1 MRKRFFIIF
10 FALGFV
16 PMFFASAQSLTIE
29 KDINL
34 GGTKSV
40 LNALSIGVGIASP
53 GALLDVQ
60 GAAQFGS
67 GNVNLID
74 SSGKIAGISSTYFA
88 SLNGSNLTGL
98 TASMVGLGN
107 VTNESKATMF
117 ASPTFT
123 GSVTMPG
130 TGIWNSS
137 GNVGISTTS
146 PAYKLDVV
154 GTGRFTSPVIVGTPT
169 ADSHATTRAYVD
181 SAVSSAGE
189 WTTTSTG
196 IYYNSG
202 NVGIGTA
209 SPSTALQVAGT
220 VTATAFAGPLTGNV
234 TGDVTGS
241 SGSTTGN
248 AATATALQTAR
259 NIFGISFNGTANIG
273 SALGTGAYAT
283 IANYAPLA
291 SPTFTGTLYLDGA
304 FDARNIYG
312 VTGLHQTNASPPQV
326 GIGTM
331 SPDALLDVDG
341 TAWLRGA
348 ESGTGGLYVDS
359 TGKVGI
365 GTGAVALTDDLEVK
379 GSGFANV
386 IINGSS
392 GGLLSLKDDG
402 VTYADFYANAGGVF
416 LYGRGG
422 NNTLRIANSSGY
434 GIEIID
440 NGKVGIGTITP
451 GYLLQVGESGD
462 GTQARANAWNTFSDA
477 RLKKDLEKINSPFD
491 ILAPIS
497 GYYFHWKEGTDKSR
511 HVGILAQDVELTLPE
526 AVSIDDEGMKSVDY
540 DRLVP
545 VLINAVKELKSQ
557 NDNLKEIVCGKYPDE
572 KDCDE

>member
-1 MRKRFFIIF
+1 M
-10 FALGFV
+10 
-16 PMFFASAQSLTIE
+16 
-29 KDINL
+29 
-34 GGTKSV
+34 
-40 LNALSIGVGIASP
+40 
-53 GALLDVQ
+53 
-60 GAAQFGS
+60 
-67 GNVNLID
+67 
-74 SSGKIAGISSTYFA
+74 
-88 SLNGSNLTGL
+88 
-98 TASMVGLGN
+98 
-107 VTNESKATMF
+107 
-117 ASPTFT
+117 
-123 GSVTMPG
+123 
-130 TGIWNSS
+130 
-137 GNVGISTTS
+137 
-146 PAYKLDVV
+146 
-154 GTGRFTSPVIVGTPT
+154 
-169 ADSHATTRAYVD
+169 
-181 SAVSSAGE
+181 
-189 WTTTSTG
+189 
-196 IYYNSG
+196 
-202 NVGIGTA
+202 
-209 SPSTALQVAGT
+209 AGT

-234 TGDVTGS
+234 TGNVTGS

-283 IANYAPLA
+283 IANYATLA

-379 GSGFANV
+379 GSCFANV